1 MSVFVRAALTAAS
14 LSAAIVCAVAPAAA
28 ADEWPSRPIRF
39 IVSQAAG
46 GTPDLLCRLITER
59 ISRKLGQQ
67 IVIENKPG
75 GGNVIGANA
84 AAQAAPDGYTFFFAT
99 AAALATNPYTFKSLP
114 YDPQKSFTP
123 VGMVGKNPFFLV
135 VNPAVPAKTLPE
147 FLALAK
153 ADSTK
158 ISVATDGQRNFSGML
173 TAWIGKL
180 GGVNLV
186 QVPYAGM
193 PQGVQDTLGNRV
205 QAAIIAV
212 PSAAPHLQAG
222 ALRALAVS
230 SLKRVPGYDAIAPV
244 SDTFPGFDF
253 IGWFVVVAP
262 AGTPADIV
270 ARMNK
275 ELDVALKDPEIVKRM
290 NDVGVYGDGAETPQA
305 TAAYV
310 QSQIDA
316 WGKAV
321 KEIGLQAE

>member
-1 MSVFVRAALTAAS
+1 MRALIRAVVFVFAVVAGSPLAL
-14 LSAAIVCAVAPAAA
+14 
-28 ADEWPSRPIRF
+28 ADEWPTRPIRF

-46 GTPDLLCRLITER
+46 GTPDILCRLITDR

-67 IVIENKPG
+67 IVVENKPG
-75 GGNVIGANA
+75 GGNVIGASA

-99 AAALATNPYTFKSLP
+99 GAALVTNAYTFKSLP
-114 YDPQKSFTP
+114 YDPVKSFTP
-123 VGMVGKNPFFLV
+123 VGMVGKNPFVLV
-135 VNPAVPAKTLPE
+135 VNPNVPAKTLPE
-147 FLALAK
+147 FIALAK
-153 ADSTK
+153 ADSSK

-173 TAWIGKL
+173 TARIGKL
-180 GGVNLV
+180 GGVDLV
-186 QVPYAGM
+186 QVPYAAM
-193 PQGVQDTLGNRV
+193 PQGVQDTIGGRV
-205 QAAIIAV
+205 QGAIIAIA
-212 PSAAPHLQAG
+212 SAAPHLASG

-230 SLKRVPGYDAIAPV
+230 SVKKVPGYESVPTIAE
-244 SDTFPGFDF
+244 SYPGFDF

-290 NDVGVYGDGAETPQA
+290 NDVGVYSDGAETPAA
-305 TAAYV
+305 TAAYNA
-310 QSQIDA
+310 SQFEA

>member
-1 MSVFVRAALTAAS
+1 MSVLVRAALTAAS

-39 IVSQAAG
+39 IVSQGAG
-46 GTPDLLCRLITER
+46 GAPDILCRLITDR

-67 IVIENKPG
+67 IVVENKPG

-99 AAALATNPYTFKSLP
+99 AAALVTNAYTFKSLP
-114 YDPQKSFTP
+114 YDPVKSFTA
-123 VGMVGKNPFFLV
+123 VGMVGMNPFILV
-135 VNPAVPAKTLPE
+135 VHPGVPAKTLPE
-147 FLALAK
+147 FIALAK
-153 ADSTK
+153 AEPSK

-180 GGVNLV
+180 GGVDLL

-193 PQGVQDTLGNRV
+193 PQGVQDTLGGRV
-205 QAAIIAV
+205 QGAMIAIAV
-212 PSAAPHLQAG
+212 AAPHLASG

-230 SLKRVPGYDAIAPV
+230 SLKRAPAQENIPAIAE
-244 SDTFPGFDF
+244 TFAGFDF

-290 NDVGVYGDGAETPQA
+290 NDAGVYSDGAETP
-305 TAAYV
+305 AYIA
-310 QSQIDA
+310 SQYDA